1 MKRCF
6 CFAAALLLLIGLL
19 GPGLSVRAEEE
30 KSIDI
35 YIVAGQSNAV
45 GYSTASTLVSPIETY
60 KNVWYMGDVQRN
72 RSLDVHFNWEMTN
85 IKKYRRS
92 VTIGYGANYSCLGPE
107 YGMARV
113 LDGHYTGST
122 KAFILKSGAGDTS
135 LRNIGQ
141 NGSGEFGNWYPRSL
155 WGTDKV
161 DGTVSAMGIQYY
173 NLIENF
179 RMVYTTLVENGYTPK
194 VRGFAWMQGCA
205 DIYNSTSYERLLMTF
220 ITDVRAD
227 LVEITG
233 DESLQKMP
241 FVIGE
246 IAVSYAE
253 HYNPNAVA
261 MNRIQQTVASKME
274 GVYTVPTADLIIVR
288 EDGSYSGADP
298 WHFCGED
305 MQTLGMRFAQAILDS
320 RQVTVTYENDDEKGI
335 YAGQTVLPSG
345 SVLSVS
351 VSPLV
356 GWQVASVT
364 YNGIKME
371 YDRAENCY
379 TLRVEESGTVRVEY
393 EQASAEPRE
402 TEEPAVWPWIL
413 AAVMAAGIAGG
424 VLWAVRKKT

>member
-1 MKRCF
+1 MKRYVC
-6 CFAAALLLLIGLL
+6 AVTALLLLFLT
-19 GPGLSVRAEEE
+19 PGFSARAEES
-30 KSIDI
+30 KAIDL

-45 GYSTASTLVSPIETY
+45 GYSTASTLTSPIETY
-60 KNVWYMGDVQRN
+60 ENVWYMGDVQRS
-72 RSLDVHFNWEMTN
+72 RSLDVRFNGDMTN

-113 LDGHYTGST
+113 LDGYYTGST
-122 KAFILKSGAGDTS
+122 KAFIVKSGAGDTS

-141 NGSGEFGNWYPRSL
+141 NGSGEFGNWYPPSL
-155 WGTDKV
+155 WGTDQV

-205 DIYNSTSYERLLMTF
+205 DIYNSASYEMLLTTF

-233 DESLQKMP
+233 DESLYQMP

-253 HYNPNAVA
+253 HYNPSAVA
-261 MNRIQQTVASKME
+261 MNAIQRTVASKME
-274 GVYTVPTADLIIVR
+274 AVYTVPTADLIIVR
-288 EDGSYSGADP
+288 ADGSYSGADP
-298 WHFCGED
+298 WHFSGED
-305 MQTLGMRFAQAILDS
+305 MQTLGMRFAQAILDTQ
-320 RQVTVTYENDDEKGI
+320 QVTVTYENDDEKGI
-335 YAGQTVLPSG
+335 YAGETVVPAG

-351 VSPLV
+351 VSPVV

-364 YNGIKME
+364 FNGIEME

-393 EQASAEPRE
+393 EKATAAPS
-402 TEEPAVWPWIL
+402 TKEEPALWPWIL
-413 AAVMAAGIAGG
+413 AALTAAGMAGA
-424 VLWAVRKKT
+424 LWVTLRKRS